1 MSFWWSF
8 SENFAQH
15 ISTSYLFCK
24 ARLQCRSKRQ
34 VTYFFMVNMCQKF
47 QSIYIYIGLN
57 LFICVL
63 LCTYFVLCPHI
74 VPIGEYNSFVVD
86 IKILS
91 SHLENVDD
99 FFQIISFTVFLF
111 VCLPVFIHIFCLLAL
126 FLSQWTVYGWHD
138 RCMKQGIM
146 MIYSNLYYI
155 HFTQPHLTFDASDK
169 FK

>member
-99 FFQIISFTVFLF
+99 FSKLFHLLSFCLSVCQFLSTFF
-111 VCLPVFIHIFCLLAL
+111 VCWHCFFLNELCMVGMIDVWNKGSWWYIQIYTIYILLNP
-126 FLSQWTVYGWHD
+126 
-138 RCMKQGIM
+138 I
-146 MIYSNLYYI
+146 
-155 HFTQPHLTFDASDK
+155 
-169 FK
+169 